1 MKSSNLSAGVAA
13 ADITPPVGPVLQG
26 HWSLNPS
33 HTVLRPLEMR
43 TIIFRGGDTSV
54 CIVALDGI
62 GVNAQL
68 TARLRGLIHQSSSV
82 PEENIL
88 IATSHTHCAPAM
100 LPMLGLTPDPAF
112 RDLIERHAADTAAR
126 AVASL
131 QPVTIGL
138 GCGSAHFNINR
149 RPFPGT
155 TAMAVNYAGVV
166 DRRARVLRVDDEQG
180 HAIALLFHY
189 SCHPTSK
196 GGSEGFISPDYPGF
210 ARAEIERTMGCPA
223 LFMPGCFGNIR
234 PNLLKEN
241 GGFAS
246 ATEKQLEELGRALA
260 KGVCSAAKAIRTRQA
275 GGVEAAQAAL
285 TLKYGAHLS
294 EPELQQ
300 IVDDPEAHALRIPW
314 ARKMLEQLKTGQMPR
329 EERSTMQMVRVGP
342 LQLITIPGEPVQEI
356 GHAIERSLIAQQD
369 IEEVWPVGY
378 ANDMVGYLC
387 TQRHHEEGGYEP
399 NAYPYFGHPAPFL
412 DEEKQIVQT
421 AEKLA
426 GEGIRS

>member
-1 MKSSNLSAGVAA
+1 
-13 ADITPPVGPVLQG
+13 
-26 HWSLNPS
+26 
-33 HTVLRPLEMR
+33 MR
-43 TIIFRGGDTSV
+43 TIVFRGGDTSV

-62 GVNAQL
+62 GVNAPT
-68 TARLRGLIHQSSSV
+68 TARLRGLIHQSSGV
-82 PEENIL
+82 PEGNIL
-88 IATSHTHCAPAM
+88 IATSHTHCAPPM
-100 LPMLGLTPDPAF
+100 LPMLGLAPDPAF

-149 RPFPGT
+149 RPLPGA
-155 TAMAVNYAGVV
+155 TATSMAVNYGGVV

-210 ARAEIERTMGCPA
+210 ARAEIERTVGCPA

-234 PNLLKEN
+234 PNLLNEN

-260 KGVCSAAKAIRTRQA
+260 KGVCSAAKTIRTTRA
-275 GGVEAAQAAL
+275 TGVEAAQAAL
-285 TLKYGAHLS
+285 TLPYGQPLS
-294 EPELQQ
+294 EAELQQ
-300 IVDDPEAHALRIPW
+300 IVDDPNAHALRIPW
-314 ARKMLEQLKTGQMPR
+314 ARKMLEQFKTGQMPR

-356 GHAIERSLIAQQD
+356 GHAIERSLIARQD
-369 IEEVWPVGY
+369 VEEVWPVGY

-399 NAYPYFGHPAPFL
+399 NAYPYFDHPAPFV
-412 DEEKQIVQT
+412 DEEMHIVQT
-421 AEKLA
+421 AEKL
-426 GEGIRS
+426 GKQEP